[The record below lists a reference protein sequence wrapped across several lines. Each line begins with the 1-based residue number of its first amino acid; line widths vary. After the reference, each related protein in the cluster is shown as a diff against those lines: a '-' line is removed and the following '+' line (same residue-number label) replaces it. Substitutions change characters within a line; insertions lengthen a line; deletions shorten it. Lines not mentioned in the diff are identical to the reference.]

1 MANIPPL
8 ETTGVGSVE
17 EPSVAAQDPIVPQGT
32 MVELPYHFDA
42 NGKPLLIELQQDI
55 PQSELQKKLNTD
67 FPRTPQAI
75 ALQMMDK
82 GAAPVSE
89 DDFNFVK
96 EQSKLMDEA
105 REYKRQADP
114 SKLSQIAQILPH
126 AVKEIVGGAY
136 AAAKAGAML
145 AAPAGA
151 TLPEEFEL
159 AQRAQANAAGSLLEG
174 FLQGTEKG
182 LNIAGLAA
190 SLGIGD
196 YRAYTSLKQLE
207 ADEIRRQAGETI
219 LPGLSPEA
227 AREATKISNF
237 LDATALFPFVGKF
250 LGTAGKATA
259 EQMVA
264 NLAKE
269 STVGVTRQVVG
280 KIAEKTGSAV
290 GAGVKA
296 LTKAG
301 AETIGREGLAGSA
314 LRTAGGA
321 VGAIPALVEW
331 GGKLIASEAPSKTI
345 AEGIKAAQEAGKSGT
360 MLRAVAKVLP
370 PDSVLRAAGA
380 VADSSILGAMI
391 GTGVSGVQAAAD
403 PFNTKMDVLEQMA
416 VGGAT
421 GGTVGGF
428 FGVIPGAMEMTPAGR
443 NRVFLREM
451 AKDIVERPETRSFIF
466 NEAEYPVNDVA
477 NRIKILNN
485 RELSTTEKA
494 QIFAITKSAEYA
506 GHDVGF
512 VDNGTLL
519 PDSIGGS
526 GENMGRGVRVLNDNE
541 GRSTILINVDQIN
554 PGAAVEE
561 VTHAFIGQKAA
572 EDIVAQLIKDR
583 GGLSAALEPL
593 IALGQRYYETQ
604 KESNPEAAAEFGKY
618 LQTAQDANQPASVRQ
633 AAAVRLAEE
642 WAAMGVGE
650 ILTKGDPR
658 ILETARGTQS
668 IFQPIIRGLEN
679 LYAGLMT
686 QPSAASFD
694 PITGF
699 FYKDGKLI
707 QDKTLQSVAQKLQDS
722 ILYGHNMFPQDFPV
736 GKRTRTEGTA
746 PRPASAIGVR
756 PGDVL
761 PDGTRVLGVVPRP
774 RYEDTHA
781 EAQPGGEAAG
791 SPVRTK
797 LGSKKAK
804 GQADYHQMIFDQLG
818 QIVGESAVDPAMVQ
832 AGGYFGELTKVEPG
846 SPIIRTKAFT
856 DAELAQLFQVQTHHG
871 RPLIAPESREAIARF
886 NQAAK
891 DSQLIVVDHDIALGK
906 NVAGREYGGRVQR
919 VLLPL
924 GMQQTPKGGPIAGV
938 YNMSLLNE
946 LVNFNRSL
954 KGMEPVDAA
963 LKQFGITSL
972 EDLVPFVKAYL
983 ENYSSPNPVPAV
995 ELFRSMQPKADKQAA
1010 TVLRDLMYLSN
1021 NIQPRKSFQ
1030 SDVQVN
1036 VPQNIPISELP
1047 KEPMMAYDIYG
1058 RERPNARL
1066 YRDRNVFSD
1075 LRLDSIHNVQLYA
1088 GRGGLPVSVN
1098 VNLEK
1103 MIPTLRSNFSPKRS
1117 IRETLGESTVVSDQE
1132 TGRRAF
1138 VAASGK
1144 TKVFESD
1151 GSLQGVYE
1159 SLLDAQT
1166 KLNKSDY
1173 NAEAVRLANSTARSA
1188 GAVGAKAITPQ
1199 YVASTITAGDSVLN
1213 FGAGKP
1219 DKTTGKYLHSEIIR
1233 SSGGKVDEYDFGS
1246 NATGSL
1252 DKKYNTVF
1260 ASNVLNVQSSP
1271 QMLET
1276 TLSQIWDRVNESGRA
1291 VFNYPSS
1298 PRYLQMSPKEV
1309 AGTIEKVTG
1318 ITPVRVGGTSST
1330 PLWEVSKIAPPQ
1342 ANFRFSPRSPAA
1354 VRRAAEKA
1362 QELRGKMES
1371 EAPSRLMATWL
1382 SELAAQKA
1390 QAAEPAQPQR
1400 AKGKLPIAQAELAAI
1415 NARTREITAVEKRFP
1430 GMAQL
1435 SSGQREIFLRDLAE
1449 AESGI
1454 TARALARIAEQSAP
1468 AGPRARR
1475 AAAAGQLSQ
1484 AEQAALKANVDAK
1497 LAARD
1502 VPVLEADEVRELF
1515 SRKRQR
1521 APRAALE
1528 ASAMSEVPAEFFKR
1542 EMEPPKPTP
1551 SGVYKGFE
1559 ALSAVGLPREQ
1570 APAPLRIPE
1579 RATDLLAEGKAIKN
1593 MEQVLRQMADVVRKM
1608 PKREPV
1614 LVETTKA
1621 AIPPTPDPVI
1631 TPAQEPRLPSDMLI
1645 IKSPSGNF
1653 KLYSITQQGK
1663 AVQEAVGEVYGDV
1676 LGKAQR
1682 KHLARNKNNKS
1693 YATP

>member
-1 MANIPPL
+1 MANIAPL

-17 EPSVAAQDPIVPQGT
+17 EPPVAAQDPIVPQGT
-32 MVELPYHFDA
+32 IVELPYHFDA
-42 NGKPLLIELQQDI
+42 NGKPLQIEIQQDI
-55 PQSELQKKLNTD
+55 PQSELQKTLDAD

-89 DDFNFVK
+89 DDFNFIR

-105 REYKRQADP
+105 RKYKREADP
-114 SKLSQIAQILPH
+114 SRLSQIAQILPH
-126 AVKEIVGGAY
+126 AVKEIVGGVY
-136 AAAKAGAML
+136 SAAKAGVML

-151 TLPEEFEL
+151 TSPQEFEL

-207 ADEIRRQAGETI
+207 ADELRRQRGETI
-219 LPGLSPEA
+219 LPISPEA
-227 AREATKISNF
+227 AREANKISNF
-237 LDATALFPFVGKF
+237 LDATVLFPFVGKF
-250 LGTAGKATA
+250 LGTAGKTTA

-269 STVGVTRQVVG
+269 STVGITRQVVG

-290 GAGVKA
+290 GAGVEA

-321 VGAIPALVEW
+321 AGAIPALVEW

-391 GTGVSGVQAAAD
+391 GAGVSGVQAAAD
-403 PFNTKMDVLEQMA
+403 PFNTKMDVAEQMA

-421 GGTVGGF
+421 GGTVGAF

-451 AKDIVERPETRSFIF
+451 ARDIVERPETRSFIF
-466 NEAEYPVNDVA
+466 NEAEYPTNDVA
-477 NRIKILNN
+477 NRTKLLNN

-512 VDNGTLL
+512 VDNSTPL
-519 PDSIGGS
+519 PESLGGS

-572 EDIVAQLIKDR
+572 EDIVGQLIKDR
-583 GGLSAALEPL
+583 GGLSGALEPL
-593 IALGQRYYETQ
+593 IALGQRYYEAQ
-604 KESNPEAAAEFGKY
+604 KESNPEAAAEFGKS
-618 LQTAQDANQPASVRQ
+618 LQIAQDVNQPASVRQ

-686 QPSAASFD
+686 QPSASSFD

-722 ILYGHNMFPQDFPV
+722 ILYGRNMFPQDLPV
-736 GKRTRTEGTA
+736 RGRPRAEGTA
-746 PRPASAIGVR
+746 PRPASTVGIR

-781 EAQPGGEAAG
+781 EAQPSGEAAG

-804 GQADYHQMIFDQLG
+804 GHAQYHQMIFDQLG
-818 QIVGESAVDPAMVQ
+818 QIVGESAVDPRVVQ

-846 SPIIRTKAFT
+846 SPIIRTKSFT
-856 DAELAQLFQVQTHHG
+856 DAELGQLFQVQTHHG
-871 RPLIAPESREAIARF
+871 RPLIAPEAREAVARL

-891 DSQLIVVDHDIALGK
+891 DGQLIVVDHDVALGK
-906 NVAGREYGGRVQR
+906 NIADREYGGRVQR

-972 EDLVPFVKAYL
+972 EDFVPFVKAYL
-983 ENYSSPNPVPAV
+983 ENYSAPSPVPAV

-1010 TVLRDLMYLSN
+1010 TVLRDLMYLGN
-1021 NIQPRKSFQ
+1021 NIQPRKSFP

-1036 VPQNIPISELP
+1036 VPQNIPLSELP

-1058 RERPNARL
+1058 RERANARL

-1103 MIPTLRSNFSPKRS
+1103 MMPTLRSNFSPKRS
-1117 IRETLGESTVVSDQE
+1117 IRETLGESTVVTDQE

-1138 VAASGK
+1138 VASSGK
-1144 TKVFESD
+1144 TKVFEPD
-1151 GSLQGVYE
+1151 GTLRGVYDSLQ
-1159 SLLDAQT
+1159 DAQT
-1166 KLNKSDY
+1166 QLN
-1173 NAEAVRLANSTARSA
+1173 
-1188 GAVGAKAITPQ
+1188 
-1199 YVASTITAGDSVLN
+1199 
-1213 FGAGKP
+1213 
-1219 DKTTGKYLHSEIIR
+1219 
-1233 SSGGKVDEYDFGS
+1233 
-1246 NATGSL
+1246 
-1252 DKKYNTVF
+1252 
-1260 ASNVLNVQSSP
+1260 
-1271 QMLET
+1271 
-1276 TLSQIWDRVNESGRA
+1276 RA
-1291 VFNYPSS
+1291 D
-1298 PRYLQMSPKEV
+1298 
-1309 AGTIEKVTG
+1309 I
-1318 ITPVRVGGTSST
+1318 
-1330 PLWEVSKIAPPQ
+1330 
-1342 ANFRFSPRSPAA
+1342 RFSPRSPAA
-1354 VRRAAEKA
+1354 VRKAAQQA
-1362 QELRGKMES
+1362 QELRAKMET
-1371 EAPSRLMATWL
+1371 ELPSRLMATWL
-1382 SELAAQKA
+1382 TEAARQQQEA
-1390 QAAEPAQPQR
+1390 QAPAQPQR
-1400 AKGKLPIAQAELAAI
+1400 AKGKVGVSLAEQAAI
-1415 NARTREITAVEKRFP
+1415 QARSAEIRGMEERYPQLAQVSSGQRAQFLRDAAEAENGVAARALAKIAEQRSSVGPRSARAGAV
-1430 GMAQL
+1430 GQL
-1435 SSGQREIFLRDLAE
+1435 SSGEV
-1449 AESGI
+1449 
-1454 TARALARIAEQSAP
+1454 
-1468 AGPRARR
+1468 
-1475 AAAAGQLSQ
+1475 
-1484 AEQAALKANVDAK
+1484 AALRADVEAR
-1497 LAARD
+1497 LAQRD
-1502 VPVLEADEVRELF
+1502 VPALEADEVREIF
-1515 SRKRQR
+1515 AGKRKR

-1528 ASAMSEVPAEFFKR
+1528 AQAMTEVPAEFVKR
-1542 EMEPPKPTP
+1542 AMEPPKATP
-1551 SGVYKGFE
+1551 AGVYKGFE

-1579 RATDLLAEGKAIKN
+1579 RATDLLAEGKAVKN
-1593 MEQVLRQMADVVRKM
+1593 MEQVLRQMADAVRKM

-1621 AIPPTPDPVI
+1621 ATPPTPEPVI

-1663 AVQEAVGEVYGDV
+1663 AVQEAVGEAYGDV

-1682 KHLARNKNNKS
+1682 KHLARSKNQKS